1 MEAAPVGHEGDQ
13 GEGEGAARQRVA
25 DAQQGALGEVPEIM
39 RGNKWGYSSCGALLG
54 PEMIL
59 VCGLVKFVPAVAYHF
74 CLNLPATF
82 SQPRTSIISGPST
95 EFGKIHMKS
104 DLDQR

>member
-13 GEGEGAARQRVA
+13 GEGERAARQRVA
-25 DAQQGALGEVPEIM
+25 DAQQGALGEVPEI

-59 VCGLVKFVPAVAYHF
+59 VRGLVNFVSRYCSP
-74 CLNLPATF
+74 LLPQLACYNHVQVLF
-82 SQPRTSIISGPST
+82 PGPVK
-95 EFGKIHMKS
+95 G
-104 DLDQR
+104 DQSARGLG